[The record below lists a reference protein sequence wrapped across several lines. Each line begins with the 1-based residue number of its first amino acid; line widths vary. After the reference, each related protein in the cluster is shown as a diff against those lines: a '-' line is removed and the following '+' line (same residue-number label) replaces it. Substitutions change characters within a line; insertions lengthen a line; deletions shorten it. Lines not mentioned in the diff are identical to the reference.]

1 MHVYGYEHLLT
12 FFNLGRG
19 GLLIEDAAGS
29 NSRNFLA
36 SATLGMLYKKDS
48 FKVNNHKCFSK
59 PLSFSLGE
67 LVI

>member
-1 MHVYGYEHLLT
+1 MYGYEHLLT

-19 GLLIEDAAGS
+19 GLLIEDQAGS

-48 FKVNNHKCFSK
+48 FKV
-59 PLSFSLGE
+59 E
-67 LVI
+67 